1 MSDLTQFVSQES
13 ETVTAIYKWHVE
25 MQAQDEGPHR
35 GRLGASMIG
44 QPCERAL
51 WYAFRMLVEPVFTG
65 RMYRLF
71 ETGHLEEPR
80 FVKELRGIGCT
91 VLDIDEESGE
101 QFEFTA
107 LGGHFV
113 CHPDAMILGLPEAP
127 KTWHI
132 GEFKTYGGTETQHSK
147 GFEDVKEKGVMISKP
162 QHYAQ
167 VMCGMGLSGMTRAL
181 YLCKKKATD
190 EIHSERIRYN
200 PQTYVKYLE
209 RAERIIR
216 AISPLERCA
225 ARPDDFRCKFCD
237 AFALCWGTGE
247 TAVPICRKTC
257 RSCCHA
263 TPEIDD
269 GPIDARWSCAKHKC
283 NLDKGDQFADC
294 PDHLI
299 LPGLVLFAEPVDSG
313 NGWIEFKN
321 TKDNAVW
328 RHGFAD
334 GETEMWTTKEL
345 MCTPG
350 PLIGNKAIQTV
361 KAAIDGEVVGF
372 EEELT
377 LIEKYPPEDSRLV
390 WEGAASNE
398 KICKALKAV
407 EMHIIE
413 PSAEFEDDDHIAVE
427 YDGRYCLVIYKA
439 DNYAAIWEG
448 VE

>member
-1 MSDLTQFVSQES
+1 MSDLTQFVPQES
-13 ETVTAIYKWHVE
+13 ETVAAIYAWHVK
-25 MQAQDEGPHR
+25 MQKQDEGPHR

-44 QPCERAL
+44 QACERAL
-51 WYAFRMLVEPVFTG
+51 WYAFRMLVKPTFTG

-91 VLDIDEESGE
+91 VLDIDEESGG

-113 CHPDAMILGLPEAP
+113 CHLDAVILGLPEAP

-147 GFEDVKEKGVMISKP
+147 GFEDVQKQGVEVSKP

-167 VMCGMGLSGMTRAL
+167 VMCGMGLAGMTRAL

-190 EIHSERIRYN
+190 EIHAERIRYN
-200 PQTYVKYLE
+200 PKTYVKYLE

-216 AISPLERCA
+216 AISPLDRCA
-225 ARPDDFRCKFCD
+225 TRPDDFRCKFCD
-237 AFALCWGTGE
+237 AFALCWGTGK
-247 TAVPICRKTC
+247 TAVPICSKTC

-263 TPEIDD
+263 TPELDD
-269 GPIDARWSCAKHKC
+269 SAIEARWSCAKHKC
-283 NLDKGDQFADC
+283 NIDTGDQFADC

-313 NGWIEFKN
+313 DGWIEFKN
-321 TKDNAVW
+321 TKDEAVW
-328 RHGFAD
+328 RHGNSE
-334 GETEMWTTKEL
+334 GMWTTNEL

-350 PLIGNKAIQTV
+350 PLVGNKAIQTV
-361 KAAIDGEVVGF
+361 KAAIDGAVVGF
-372 EEELT
+372 DEELT

-390 WEGAASNE
+390 WEGSDSTAAIME
-398 KICKALKAV
+398 ALALSG
-407 EMHIIE
+407 IGDGDE
-413 PSAEFEDDDHIAVE
+413 PTDQFEDDLHVAVE
-427 YDGRYCLVIYKA
+427 YKERYCLVIYKG